1 MPAEVRHVTR
11 PGRFLLATV
20 DGGGNAPP
28 ALGIAAELVRRGHAV
43 TVLADPT
50 LEASARAAGCAF
62 RAWRAGPCIGSVA
75 EQTELARRVEDGS
88 LRDRIEVG
96 RTFLVDGTPGWARD
110 VAAAASRCG
119 ADAVLAEAALPG
131 ILLGAVVSGR
141 PAAALM
147 ANVNMRPTPGVPL
160 MGTGWSP
167 ARGPAGRL
175 RDAVAP
181 RLAQRATALL
191 RPRLNAVLADA
202 GLPSVRHLFELL
214 DRCAEVLVL
223 TSPSFDLPAPRLP
236 ANVRYVGPQLDD
248 PDWAATGGD
257 WRPEGSGPLVLV
269 GTSSVQQHGTAD
281 LLGRVTAALGQLP
294 VRAVVTT
301 GRAIDPAEVPAAPG
315 VRVVRAAPHAAVLA
329 EAAAVVTHAGHGT
342 TIKALAAG
350 VPLVCVPLGRD
361 QKDNTVRVL
370 RLGAG
375 VRVPKTAPSDRI
387 AAAVREVLDDPRY
400 REAARRFAATLA
412 EEARTRPS
420 AADRAE
426 ALLSG

>member
-1 MPAEVRHVTR
+1 MAA

-28 ALGIAAELVRRGHAV
+28 AMGVAAGLVRRGHAV

-50 LEASARAAGCAF
+50 LEEAALAAGCAF
-62 RAWRAGPCIGSVA
+62 RPWRAAPSFGSVA
-75 EQTELARRVEDGS
+75 EQSELARRVEGGS
-88 LRDRIEVG
+88 LRERLQVV
-96 RTFLVDGTPGWARD
+96 RTFFLAGTQGWARD
-110 VAAAASRCG
+110 VAAAADRCG

-131 ILLGAVVSGR
+131 ILLGALVSGR
-141 PAAALM
+141 PTAALM

-181 RLAQRATALL
+181 RLAQAVTALL

-202 GLPSVRHLFELL
+202 GLPPVRHAFELL

-223 TSPSFDLPAPRLP
+223 TSPSFDLPAPHLP
-236 ANVRYVGPQLDD
+236 PNVRYVGPQLDD
-248 PDWAATGGD
+248 PAWAATPADD
-257 WRPEGSGPLVLV
+257 WRPEGPGPLVLV
-269 GTSSVQQHGTAD
+269 GTSSVHQRGTAD
-281 LLGRVTAALGQLP
+281 LLGRVTAALGQLQ

-301 GRAIDPAEVPAAPG
+301 GRALDPAGVPPAPG

-329 EAAAVVTHAGHGT
+329 EADAVVTHAGHGT
-342 TIKALAAG
+342 TIKSLAAG

-361 QKDNTVRVL
+361 QRDNTVRVR

-375 VRVPKTAPSDRI
+375 VRLPRDAPPGRI
-387 AAAVREVLDDPRY
+387 AAAVREVLDDPGY
-400 REAARRFAATLA
+400 REAARRFARTLA
-412 EEARTRPS
+412 EETRTRPT

-426 ALLSG
+426 ALLAR